1 MKAAYF
7 YEPQKIGVEDLKPY
21 DIREDE
27 LLVKIKASS
36 ICGTDLRI
44 FKNGHFKIPG
54 GTKRVLG
61 HELAGEI
68 VKVGAYVPDFK
79 VGMRVAIPPNIG
91 CGKCEYCR
99 DGYNQ
104 MCAGYE
110 AFGISLDGGF
120 QEYMRVPSIALR
132 GGNVFELPDH
142 VSFEEAALIEPLSC
156 CYNAFKELRT
166 TYADTVLII
175 GAGPIGAC
183 HVMLNRVAGAKAIIV
198 ADIRN
203 ERLAAIKKFGAD
215 ETINSADKD
224 LKSEIKRIT
233 NGRGVDVV
241 ITAAS
246 VMELQVVGVEV
257 LATHGRICFFGGL
270 PKNTLVPLD
279 TNLAHY
285 KGLKL
290 MGTTGSSNSDYY
302 KSLQLVADGRVKVKN
317 LISETFDLPN
327 INKAFDFA
335 FSGQGMKSMVV
346 NA

>member
-7 YEPQKIGVEDLKPY
+7 YEPQKIGVEDVNPY
-21 DIREDE
+21 DIRDDE
-27 LLVKIKASS
+27 LLVKIKAAS

-44 FKNGHFKIPG
+44 YKNGHFKIPG
-54 GTKRVLG
+54 GAKRVLG
-61 HELAGEI
+61 HELAGDI
-68 VKVGAYVPDFK
+68 VKVGAYVADFK
-79 VGMRVAIPPNIG
+79 LGQRVAIPPNIG
-91 CGKCEYCR
+91 CGKCEFCR

-120 QEYMRVPSIALR
+120 QEYMRVPSMALR
-132 GGNVFELPDH
+132 AGNVFEIPDH
-142 VSFEEAALIEPLSC
+142 ISYQEAALIEPLSC
-156 CYNAFKELRT
+156 CYNAFKEMKT

-183 HVMLNRVAGAKAIIV
+183 HVMLNRVAGAKSIIV

-203 ERLAAIKKFGAD
+203 ERLDAIRKFGAD
-215 ETINSADKD
+215 ITVNSAEKD
-224 LKSEIKRIT
+224 LRSEIKRIT
-233 NGRGVDVV
+233 NGRGADVV

-246 VMELQVVGVEV
+246 VMELQVIGVEV

-317 LISETFDLPN
+317 LISETFRLPG
-327 INKAFDFA
+327 INTAFSFA
-335 FSGQGMKSMVV
+335 FSGQGMKAIVV